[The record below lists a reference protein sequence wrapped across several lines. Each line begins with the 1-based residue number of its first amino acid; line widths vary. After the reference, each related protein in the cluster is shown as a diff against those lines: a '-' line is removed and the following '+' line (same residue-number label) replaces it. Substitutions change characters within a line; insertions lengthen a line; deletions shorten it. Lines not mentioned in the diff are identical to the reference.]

1 MSKDTKVFLASLV
14 VVPLFLFGILM
25 CFITLLA
32 FVTWEWHLAFH
43 DIPYLACFRVCCV
56 IGWGLST
63 VFILAVL
70 TGDN

>member
-43 DIPYLACFRVCCV
+43 DTPYLAWFRVCCV
-56 IGWGLST
+56 IGWGWVCILFAALS
-63 VFILAVL
+63 I
-70 TGDN
+70 GDD